1 MNMGTPMHPE
11 GTPHWST
18 KAVLWH
24 RLKNALYSEGPASY
38 YGRAAPHELRSIT
51 ADHLRKQP
59 GYELLESALEAQRSR
74 PYPRRSCFHIAYREP
89 SDCKCGGGFPVV
101 HNLLK
106 GLKGGRAELE
116 EPFDRFTPDISLY
129 ARDAWEPTAV
139 IEVVDTSS
147 PSWKKID
154 AMRLRGVEVYV
165 VRVRDD
171 AKGGDDTDPGYLQ
184 EPFVVE
190 PVAVPC
196 RRPNMVKLFDLD
208 DAVWGAHKSEME
220 AFSSELERLKGKYEA
235 DGNADLYA
243 DCLGQLRI
251 PDEAYIGIKEF
262 PSNHQHQHREDG
274 TCPLDEVDRTSLCY
288 TNDDGQ
294 TWVQSKGSGT
304 QQFIYGRASH
314 AASFKMGD
322 AQVRAFTMSQTP
334 MFGPE
339 LVEPITEKGIS
350 RDLFMEYLVLLKLWA
365 FTGTIEWNEAGRPR
379 NWRPRINPTRHVDQ
393 IDDLLC
399 MVGWPNGGRGR

>member
-1 MNMGTPMHPE
+1 MNRGTPAHPE
-11 GTPHWST
+11 GTAHWST

-24 RLKNALYSEGPASY
+24 RLKNALSSEGPASY
-38 YGRAAPHELRSIT
+38 YGRATPHEFRSIT
-51 ADHLRKQP
+51 ADHLRDQQ
-59 GYELLESALEAQRSR
+59 GYELLESALDAQRSR

-106 GLKGGRAELE
+106 GRTGGRAELE

-129 ARDAWEPTAV
+129 ARDAWKPTAI

-154 AMRLRGVEVYV
+154 AMRQHGIEVYV
-165 VRVRDD
+165 VRVGDD

-196 RRPNMVKLFDLD
+196 RKPDMVKLFDLH
-208 DAVWGAHKSEME
+208 DAVWGAHKREME
-220 AFSSELERLKGKYEA
+220 VFSSEVERLKAKYEA
-235 DGNADLYA
+235 DGDADVYA

-251 PDEAYIGIKEF
+251 PDDAYIGIKEF

-274 TCPLDEVDRTSLCY
+274 TCSLSGWTSLCF
-288 TNDDGQ
+288 TDDGKHWRQ
-294 TWVQSKGSGT
+294 HAGSGT
-304 QQFIYGRASH
+304 QQYVYGRASH
-314 AASFKMGD
+314 NASYKMGD
-322 AQVRAFTMSQTP
+322 AQVRAFTMAQTP

-339 LVEPITEKGIS
+339 LVEPVTEKGIS
-350 RDLFMEYLVLLKLWA
+350 RDLFMDYLVFLKLSA
-365 FTGTIEWNEAGRPR
+365 FAMTVEWNEAGRPR
-379 NWRPRINPTRHVDQ
+379 EWRPLISPTRHVDQ
-393 IDDLLC
+393 INDLLC
-399 MVGWPNGGRGR
+399 MVGWPNVGQGR